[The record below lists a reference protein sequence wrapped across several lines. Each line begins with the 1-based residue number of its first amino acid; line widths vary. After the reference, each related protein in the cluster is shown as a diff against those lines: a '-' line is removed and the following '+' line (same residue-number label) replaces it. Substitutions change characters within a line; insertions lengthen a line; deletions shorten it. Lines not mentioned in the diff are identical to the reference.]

1 MPVRAP
7 RFTATRSRGNRPK
20 PRAQPVIQA
29 GMNHLSKVQSIV
41 SWSLQLVVA
50 GILLQTLFFKFT
62 GAEESVYIFSTLGA
76 EPWGRLGSGMVE
88 LIAALLLLDAQR
100 RRRIGAALTMAVMVG
115 AIGSHLTILGI
126 EVKGDGGLLF
136 GLALTA
142 FVGSAIVLFIHR
154 AQVPVLGRF
163 FQVA

>member
-1 MPVRAP
+1 
-7 RFTATRSRGNRPK
+7 
-20 PRAQPVIQA
+20 
-29 GMNHLSKVQSIV
+29 MNHLSKVQSIV
-41 SWSLQLVVA
+41 SWGLQLVVA

-76 EPWGRLGSGMVE
+76 EPWGRLGSGGVE
-88 LIAALLLLDAQR
+88 LIAAALLLIPRTAP
-100 RRRIGAALTMAVMVG
+100 IGAILTMAVMFG

-154 AQVPVLGRF
+154 SHVPVLGRF